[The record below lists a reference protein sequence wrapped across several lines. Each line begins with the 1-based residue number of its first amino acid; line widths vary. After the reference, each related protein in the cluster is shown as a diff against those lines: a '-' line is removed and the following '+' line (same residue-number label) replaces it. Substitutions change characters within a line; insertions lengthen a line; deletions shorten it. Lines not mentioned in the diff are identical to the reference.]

1 MVEAAASGRTQN
13 GKEHDMLKKF
23 ISTISVF
30 TMILVLAPAC
40 AEQDNEA
47 EAATSSKPATQ
58 VTAAADAAETTPVA
72 AATDGALS
80 IMDMPVNFSTPE
92 DVEKSMEAVRQQAGE
107 AAARDL
113 TNAMGYIL
121 AYDLSL
127 GRDQEKMYKK
137 LNGRT
142 PNAIIA
148 KMKR

>member
-1 MVEAAASGRTQN
+1 
-13 GKEHDMLKKF
+13 MLKNF

-47 EAATSSKPATQ
+47 EAATGSKPATP